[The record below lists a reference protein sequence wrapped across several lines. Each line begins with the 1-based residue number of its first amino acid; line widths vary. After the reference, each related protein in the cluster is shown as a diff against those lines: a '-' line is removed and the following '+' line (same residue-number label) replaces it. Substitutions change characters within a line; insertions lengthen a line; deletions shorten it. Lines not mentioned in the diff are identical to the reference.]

1 MSLQQL
7 SGFIIMGV
15 FFFFLWFIIIAW
27 SNYYKKLKKKK
38 KRLFDSFLIIE
49 HELDELVQGRI

>member
-15 FFFFLWFIIIAW
+15 FFFLWFIIIAW
-27 SNYYKKLKKKK
+27 SNYYKKLKKK